1 MKMALLTVLGV
12 IVLVFVGIQFVTVDR
27 TNPPVIAEPNWDSQK
42 TRDYAKRACFDCH
55 SNETVWPWYSYIAP
69 ISWSVADHVHSG
81 RKAFNISEFPVG
93 TQDEGHE
100 AAKVVVSGE
109 MPLSDYLIMH
119 SEAKFTE
126 QEKNEFI
133 QGLKNTFGSK
143 EQKRKN
149 SGTEKS
155 KDSTQIKEE
164 SKKSDNH
171 EEEHEKENEEK
182 EHH

>member
-1 MKMALLTVLGV
+1 MAVYTALGIILL
-12 IVLVFVGIQFVTVDR
+12 IFAGIQFVTVDR
-27 TNPPVIAEPNWDSQK
+27 TNPPVIAEPNWDSPK
-42 TRDYAKRACFDCH
+42 TREYAVRACFDCH
-55 SNETVWPWYSYIAP
+55 SNETKWPWYSYIAP
-69 ISWSVADHVHSG
+69 VSWSVASHVHNG
-81 RKAFNISEFPVG
+81 RKAFNISEFPAG
-93 TQDEGHE
+93 TQKEGHE
-100 AAKVVVSGE
+100 AAELVISLD

-126 QEKNEFI
+126 QEKNEFV

-149 SGTEKS
+149 SATEKS

-164 SKKSDNH
+164 SKKNDNH
-171 EEEHEKENEEK
+171 EQEHEKENEEK